1 MKSRIIFVSL
11 LAFCCLSC
19 TVTLNRQ
26 RPLGERVRISMR
38 DGVPDYAEAEL
49 LAINDSVIYCEDQFG
64 IACEPWNRVQSMR
77 VLAYSSHNS
86 LRWVAWMP
94 TLALGIGWFA
104 STRGGESID
113 ALLLTSVSG
122 LIMYTTAGRRVS
134 NRGPKRTS
142 FRETRH
148 EIISQFKF
156 SPVYRAV
163 NFHPDRQDRAPL
175 GGPE

>member
-122 LIMYTTAGRRVS
+122 LIMYTTTPRSGFRSPPSAKSLEFFRAFARYPQGLTDS
-134 NRGPKRTS
+134 QWQELLHSRGQES
-142 FRETRH
+142 FKSR
-148 EIISQFKF
+148 
-156 SPVYRAV
+156 P
-163 NFHPDRQDRAPL
+163 
-175 GGPE
+175 